1 MFYKFRLE
9 IAEDSL
15 PKIRDKFEK
24 FIELTTNR
32 TREKRSKFVAEVA

>member
-24 FIELTTNR
+24 YTELTTDL
-32 TREKRSKFVAEVA
+32 TCE